1 MKNVTLHR
9 TTILQFDVD
18 ATDSA
23 LDAAADCDVL
33 RNNAALD
40 LCAIADQKLRGAQL
54 AFDSAKDLRWTRA
67 FDLANDRHARA
78 DARVRSR
85 FRYWRP
91 RHDRFNDR
99 VLLLHHPSDDF
110 GRIRCR
116 VLILL
121 GCLAF
126 EPTQHVHLR
135 FPRHAVQKGP
145 RLSCRAS
152 RHRAFDSHRV
162 EDSQVRTPFEN
173 RTAQT
178 RTATTMEPTIA
189 SHSVYGV
196 VSGISFPNDPRIA
209 PPIRISLYHL
219 PVRFL

>member
-135 FPRHAVQKGP
+135 FPGMQCRKGQG
-145 RLSCRAS
+145 CRVA
-152 RHRAFDSHRV
+152 RADTAIAW

-178 RTATTMEPTIA
+178 RTATTIEPTSA
-189 SHSVYGV
+189 SHSVYGCV
-196 VSGISFPNDPRIA
+196 A
-209 PPIRISLYHL
+209 A
-219 PVRFL
+219 